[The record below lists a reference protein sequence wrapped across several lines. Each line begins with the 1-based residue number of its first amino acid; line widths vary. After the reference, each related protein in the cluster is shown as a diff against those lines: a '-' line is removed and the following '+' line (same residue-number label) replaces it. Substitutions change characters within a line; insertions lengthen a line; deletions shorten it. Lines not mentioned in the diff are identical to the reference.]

1 MPAKVSWFTPGAIIL
16 YEISDPLTIDELE
29 RAAEEIWALAA
40 AMHEPLDMIFD
51 YRKVADFPRGVLPI
65 VREGHFMLPTLDHV
79 ALVGSQPLVEMM
91 ISTLTRATFRPDPT
105 LHPDVEEAAAA
116 LQQIANDDLNR

>member
-1 MPAKVSWFTPGAIIL
+1 MERRSLGKIAMPAHVSWYRPNTIIL

-29 RAAEEIWALAA
+29 RAAEEIWALGA
-40 AMHEPLDMIFD
+40 AMDEPLDMIFD
-51 YRKVADFPRGVLPI
+51 YHKVADFPRGVLPI

-91 ISTLTRATFRPDPT
+91 ITTLTRAT
-105 LHPDVEEAAAA
+105 
-116 LQQIANDDLNR
+116 